1 MRRMVMGEFQ
11 RTAEVYAVGQGT
23 ASLVA
28 PVIQTRIPTASDS
41 KFELG
46 QVWIDKTNDGAY
58 ALTSLTSTAGIV
70 SATWTSLG
78 SATGDLDTL
87 TTDDATVVSAT
98 SGTIIVAGTAGELVT
113 TGANS
118 PGTVTIAFDD
128 PATFPGALTVTG
140 LFTAEASAV
149 IDTAGTALNL
159 ATDVDTA
166 AVNIGTAAAA
176 RTITVG
182 NVTGATAVNVNTGTG
197 GFAVATTGAG
207 DIVLNSADTVLVD
220 GAGVVEINSS
230 AGVISIGNDA
240 VNQNINVGTAGTR
253 TISIGSA
260 TATETIL
267 GACNINAS
275 GSAITTIGTGGTGAV
290 NIGNATG
297 NTSVTGSLTA
307 TTTLTATLG
316 DITATNGNLVLVAAG
331 NKINRTSVATTTAA
345 GDNAAGTVTLVG
357 GTATVSTTAVNSA
370 SLIRLS
376 RMSVGATGAA
386 ALGELSVGTIV
397 NGTSFV
403 INAWQQADATALQ
416 ASDVSSIYWD
426 IVN

>member
-140 LFTAEASAV
+140 LLTCDASAV
-149 IDTAGTALNL
+149 IHTAGTALNL

-166 AVNIGTAAAA
+166 PINIGTAGT
-176 RTITVG
+176 RT
-182 NVTGATAVNVNTGTG
+182 
-197 GFAVATTGAG
+197 
-207 DIVLNSADTVLVD
+207 
-220 GAGVVEINSS
+220 
-230 AGVISIGNDA
+230 ISIGSATAPATFPGALTVTGLFTAQASA
-240 VNQNINVGTAGTR
+240 VIDTAGTALNSYDVDTALINIGTAGTR

>member
-140 LFTAEASAV
+140 LFTAVRHS
-149 IDTAGTALNL
+149 
-159 ATDVDTA
+159 
-166 AVNIGTAAAA
+166 
-176 RTITVG
+176 R
-182 NVTGATAVNVNTGTG
+182 
-197 GFAVATTGAG
+197 
-207 DIVLNSADTVLVD
+207 NST
-220 GAGVVEINSS
+220 
-230 AGVISIGNDA
+230 
-240 VNQNINVGTAGTR
+240 
-253 TISIGSA
+253 
-260 TATETIL
+260 
-267 GACNINAS
+267 
-275 GSAITTIGTGGTGAV
+275 
-290 NIGNATG
+290 
-297 NTSVTGSLTA
+297 
-307 TTTLTATLG
+307 
-316 DITATNGNLVLVAAG
+316 
-331 NKINRTSVATTTAA
+331 
-345 GDNAAGTVTLVG
+345 
-357 GTATVSTTAVNSA
+357 
-370 SLIRLS
+370 
-376 RMSVGATGAA
+376 
-386 ALGELSVGTIV
+386 
-397 NGTSFV
+397 
-403 INAWQQADATALQ
+403 
-416 ASDVSSIYWD
+416 
-426 IVN
+426 